1 MASRANAAAKNA
13 ETRIVPYLDIEKY
26 TKASPEFK
34 EAARALNSVRNGGCK
49 CGNPHPQEFYA
60 ACGEHLACEACHDD
74 YSKVATRT
82 KGLCNYPG
90 CHAPVMFPAPCIKA
104 YAIKQQQVAE
114 AIHKLDVA
122 LQKEEVKDSQ
132 GSHLRDVAMG
142 RAAPAS
148 AEEEAGP
155 AGQRGSKRRTRADY
169 TEEEWEEKQGKKAAA
184 AERKR
189 ERTEVARKAA
199 AYDELLQQ
207 HKKLLD
213 LLERN
218 EISIS
223 DLKCPADPDFSE
235 CSECSECS
243 DCESDDDEPLAKRA
257 ARMC

>member
-1 MASRANAAAKNA
+1 MAARMIAASKNT

-74 YSKVATRT
+74 YTMVATR

-90 CHAPVMFPAPCIKA
+90 CKSGVVWPALPIKA

-132 GSHLRDVAMG
+132 GTRLRDVAMG

-148 AEEEAGP
+148 AEEEAG
-155 AGQRGSKRRTRADY
+155 AAAQRGKKRKADY
-169 TEEEWEEKQGKKAAA
+169 DPEEWAEMQQAKKERAN
-184 AERKR
+184 ERK
-189 ERTEVARKAA
+189 EVARKAA
-199 AYDELLQQ
+199 AYDALTAEV
-207 HKKLLD
+207 KKLREIIAHHG
-213 LLERN
+213 LEV
-218 EISIS
+218 
-223 DLKCPADPDFSE
+223 DAMDE

-257 ARMC
+257 ARF

>member
-1 MASRANAAAKNA
+1 MAARMIAASKNT

-74 YSKVATRT
+74 YTMVATR

-90 CHAPVMFPAPCIKA
+90 CKSGVVWPALPIKA

-132 GSHLRDVAMG
+132 GTHLRDVAMG

-148 AEEEAGP
+148 AEEEAG
-155 AGQRGSKRRTRADY
+155 AAAQRGKKRKADY
-169 TEEEWEEKQGKKAAA
+169 EPEEWAELQQAKKERAN
-184 AERKR
+184 ERK
-189 ERTEVARKAA
+189 EVARKAA
-199 AYDELLQQ
+199 AYDALTAEV
-207 HKKLLD
+207 KKLREIIAHHG
-213 LLERN
+213 LEVD
-218 EISIS
+218 SM
-223 DLKCPADPDFSE
+223 DE

-257 ARMC
+257 ARF

>member
-1 MASRANAAAKNA
+1 MAARMIAASKNT

-74 YSKVATRT
+74 YTMVATR

-90 CHAPVMFPAPCIKA
+90 CKSGVVWPALPIKA

-132 GSHLRDVAMG
+132 GTHLRDVAMG

-148 AEEEAGP
+148 AEEAAGP
-155 AGQRGSKRRTRADY
+155 AGQRGKKRKADY
-169 TEEEWEEKQGKKAAA
+169 EPEEWAELQQAKKERAN
-184 AERKR
+184 ERK
-189 ERTEVARKAA
+189 EVARKAA

-223 DLKCPADPDFSE
+223 DLKCPADSDFSE
-235 CSECSECS
+235 CSECSDS
-243 DCESDDDEPLAKRA
+243 ESDDDEPLAKRA
-257 ARMC
+257 ARF

>member
-1 MASRANAAAKNA
+1 MAARMIAAAKNT

-74 YSKVATRT
+74 YTMVATR

-90 CHAPVMFPAPCIKA
+90 CKSCVVWPALPIKA

-148 AEEEAGP
+148 AEEEAG
-155 AGQRGSKRRTRADY
+155 AAAQRGKKRKADY
-169 TEEEWEEKQGKKAAA
+169 DPEEWAELQQAKKERAN
-184 AERKR
+184 ERK
-189 ERTEVARKAA
+189 EVARKAA
-199 AYDELLQQ
+199 AYDALTAEV
-207 HKKLLD
+207 KKLREIIAHHG
-213 LLERN
+213 LEVD
-218 EISIS
+218 SM
-223 DLKCPADPDFSE
+223 DE

-257 ARMC
+257 ARF